1 MDEAEIYLKEI
12 VSLSVENSI
21 KQINKYLM
29 NDRVVPNLKLIITGG
44 QAIETYFPFSPSL
57 RTHDYDLKL
66 VASKYTNINSAV
78 LDRML
83 LLGRGIVRYLTQE
96 LNKYIIKI
104 LPKIKL
110 EIKTKYNIELV
121 DQNGIVFKSS
131 SKLRNN
137 FLNMV
142 TFKLRDKV
150 KVRTN
155 AIADVYVVN
164 PKEISEHYLTFTGL
178 EGSNPI
184 LSEDA
189 GNYYIPIKYIN
200 DLPYAGLGYI
210 LWDTLRMIEN
220 SKRLGLGKYQ
230 RYIQKRDAI
239 IQGLNSPDQKLSCNA
254 MKDYIKTCSL
264 TYSECEIKGRRF
276 KTVDS
281 ILRYAIQEGIIPPEY
296 YSTIRNNYDIN
307 YICTSVKKMLE

>member
-12 VSLSVENSI
+12 VSLSIETSM
-21 KQINKYLM
+21 KEINKYLM

-66 VASKYTNINSAV
+66 VASKYTNINNTV

-83 LLGRGIVRYLTQE
+83 LLGRGIVRYLTQG

-104 LPKIKL
+104 LPKIKS
-110 EIKTKYNIELV
+110 EIKTKYDVELV
-121 DQNGIVFKSS
+121 DQKGIVFKSS

-137 FLNMV
+137 FLNSV
-142 TFKLRDKV
+142 TFKLRDSSKI
-150 KVRTN
+150 RTN
-155 AIADVYVVN
+155 AIADVYVVD

-189 GNYYIPIKYIN
+189 GNYYIPIRYIN
-200 DLPYAGLGYI
+200 GLPYAGLGYI

-220 SKRLGLGKYQ
+220 SKLLGLSKYQ
-230 RYIQKRDAI
+230 RYVQKRDAI
-239 IQGLNSPDQKLSCNA
+239 IQGLNSPNEKLSCNA

-281 ILRYAIQEGIIPPEY
+281 ILRYAVQEGIIPIEY

-307 YICTSVKKMLE
+307 YICTSVKKMIE